1 MTASVEGEAGRPDPT
16 AAAAAAQLVS
26 PAQLVTLAL
35 LLTLLAAWVRR
46 GSGRV
51 RRDGLRTPPG
61 PFPWPL
67 VGNLVQLGS
76 APHLALGALA
86 GRYGSVFRLR
96 LGARPAVVLSG
107 QRAIRQ
113 ALLRQAGDF
122 SGRPAFPSFG
132 EVSGGRSLAFGPY
145 SAGWRAR
152 RKLAQGAVRALS
164 GRAGLERPV
173 LGEAREL
180 VRRLARGCA
189 GGASLDP
196 APPAGLAV
204 ANVMRAL
211 CFGGPADGSPDGSLD
226 GSPDGSL
233 DGSPDGSLEGS
244 PDGSLDGPPDD
255 SPDDSSDGSSPDGPP
270 DVPCEDFG
278 RTVGAGGLVDAL
290 PWLRRFPNPARS
302 AFRDFQ
308 RFNRR
313 FYGFVL
319 RRCRRRRRRPA
330 PPPGRPPRHMLD
342 ALLGAAR
349 AQRPPLPFDQVPP
362 TLTDIFGA
370 SQDTLST
377 ALHWLLLLF
386 VRFPKV
392 QAEVQ
397 EELDRVVG
405 RERLPCM
412 ADQPTLPYLMAF
424 LYEAMRFSS
433 FVPLTIP
440 HATTSDTSILGFH
453 IPKDTVVLINQWSVN
468 HDPVT
473 WRNPEDFCPARFLDK
488 NGFVDKDLA
497 SSVMIFSLGKRRCI
511 GEELSKLQLFL
522 FTAILAHQ
530 CNFIADPDEIAKVKF
545 SYGLTIKPKPFK
557 INVTLRE
564 SMELLDKAVQRLQE
578 EEDSQ

>member
-1 MTASVEGEAGRPDPT
+1 MATSREGESGRPGLCP
-16 AAAAAAQLVS
+16 ALVLLLLLVLLSLLAVAQLV
-26 PAQLVTLAL
+26 L
-35 LLTLLAAWVRR
+35 R
-46 GSGRV
+46 GRPRG
-51 RRDGLRTPPG
+51 GLRTPPG

-67 VGNLVQLGS
+67 VGNLLQLGG

-86 GRYGSVFRLR
+86 GRYGPVFSIR
-96 LGARPAVVLSG
+96 LGARPVVVLSG
-107 QRAIRQ
+107 ERAIRQ
-113 ALLRQAGDF
+113 ALVRQGPAF
-122 SGRPAFPSFG
+122 ASRPAFPSFG
-132 EVSGGRSLAFGPY
+132 EVSGGRSMAFGPY
-145 SAGWRAR
+145 SDIWRAR
-152 RKLAQGAVRALS
+152 RRLAHGTVRAFS
-164 GRAGLERPV
+164 VRAWLEMPV

-180 VRRLARGCA
+180 VRSLARGSV

-204 ANVMRAL
+204 ANVMSAL
-211 CFGGPADGSPDGSLD
+211 CFGRRAG
-226 GSPDGSL
+226 
-233 DGSPDGSLEGS
+233 
-244 PDGSLDGPPDD
+244 PDD
-255 SPDDSSDGSSPDGPP
+255 TEFRQLLG
-270 DVPCEDFG
+270 CNEEFG

-302 AFRDFQ
+302 AFQDFQ

-319 RRCRRRRRRPA
+319 RQCQRRPA
-330 PPPGRPPRHMLD
+330 PPPGHPPRHMLD
-342 ALLGAAR
+342 AFVHAAR
-349 AQRPPLPFDQVPP
+349 GVRSPLPENHVPA

-386 VRFPKV
+386 VRFPEV
-392 QAEVQ
+392 QAKVQ

-412 ADQPTLPYLMAF
+412 ADQPALPYLMAF

-433 FVPLTIP
+433 FVPVTIP
-440 HATTSDTSILGFH
+440 HATTSDTSILGYH
-453 IPKDTVVLINQWSVN
+453 IPKDTVVFINQWSVN
-468 HDPVT
+468 HDPVK
-473 WRNPEDFCPARFLDK
+473 WPNPEEFRPARFLDEK
-488 NGFVDKDLA
+488 GFVDKDLA
-497 SSVMIFSLGKRRCI
+497 SGVMIFSLGKRRCI

-530 CNFIADPDEIAKVKF
+530 CNFVADPDELANLKF

>member
-211 CFGGPADGSPDGSLD
+211 CFGGR
-226 GSPDGSL
+226 
-233 DGSPDGSLEGS
+233 
-244 PDGSLDGPPDD
+244 
-255 SPDDSSDGSSPDGPP
+255 SSPDGPP